1 MEMPNAIKLC
11 KETDSFM
18 KCVKCP
24 IYSVCCADYPNT
36 EEFEKAVENAA
47 IEYMKKRGNHQ

>member
-11 KETDSFM
+11 QKTDSFIN
-18 KCVKCP
+18 CVKCP

-47 IEYMKKRGNHQ
+47 IEHLKGRNENG